1 MCHRS
6 IKPIGEKKSMKDG
19 FIKVASGTPE
29 IQVANCEY
37 NADAIIAII
46 RRAEADGVKVLV
58 LPELAIVGY
67 TCGDLV
73 LSTALTNAA
82 MRALERITQSTA
94 KSDMLVAV
102 GVPIVFGHLLY
113 NCAAVLQSGRVL
125 GVIPK
130 THLGNYGEFY
140 EKRTYAEPLE
150 TIEEMNLFG
159 QKAPFG
165 NRLVFC
171 CQDMPLFN
179 VGVEICED
187 LWAAVPPS
195 TLLADCGASI
205 LLNLSASDEAVT
217 KIDYRRMLVR
227 SQSSRTNSAY
237 VFCSAG
243 SGESTTDVVFSG
255 HDMICENGVFLSE
268 SLPFGE
274 GYCVS
279 EVDLEFLSRERRR
292 FARKLFDN
300 SRIVRIP
307 FSMEPAKTELTRTFW
322 KTPFVP
328 DTPDSAAT
336 RFEQVLAIQSH
347 GLKQRIQHTHA
358 KKLLVGISG
367 GVDSTLALIVAK
379 RALELLDRPATD
391 IIAVTMP
398 CFGTSVR
405 TKANAE
411 KLCGALDVPLREIL
425 IGESVRQHLADLEHP
440 LELHD
445 TAFENAQARERTQVL
460 MDLANMY
467 GGLVIGTGDLSELAL
482 GFATYNGDHMSNYG
496 VNADVPKTLIRAML
510 RHLAANSAS
519 ALRDV
524 LLDIVD
530 TPVSPELLPAKDGKI
545 AQITED
551 LVGPYEL
558 HDFFLYHLIRRGA
571 SREKIL
577 RVAKYAFQGD
587 YDDATIEKWYALF
600 IRRFFAQQFKRNCI
614 PDGPRIGNVAL
625 SPRGDWRMPSDAQPN
640 AFQ

>member
-1 MCHRS
+1 
-6 IKPIGEKKSMKDG
+6 MKDG
-19 FIKVASGTPE
+19 FVKVAAGTPE
-29 IQVANCEY
+29 IRVADCEY
-37 NADAIIAII
+37 NADAIIGVI

-67 TCGDLV
+67 TSGDLV
-73 LSTALTNAA
+73 LSTALTDKA
-82 MRALERITQSTA
+82 MRALERITHATQG
-94 KSDMLVAV
+94 SDMLVAV
-102 GVPIVFGHLLY
+102 GVPVVFGHLLY
-113 NCAAVLQSGRVL
+113 NSAAVLQNGRVL
-125 GVIPK
+125 GLVPK

-140 EKRTYAEPLE
+140 EKRTYAAALD
-150 TIEEMNLFG
+150 TIEEIELFG

-171 CQDMPLFN
+171 CSEMPLFA

-195 TLLADCGASI
+195 TLLADCGANI

-217 KIDYRRMLVR
+217 KVGYRRMLVQ

-237 VFCSAG
+237 VFCSSG
-243 SGESTTDVVFSG
+243 DGESTTDVVFSG

-268 SLPFGE
+268 AEPFGE
-274 GYCVS
+274 GYCAS

-300 SRIVRIP
+300 TDILRVP
-307 FSMEPAKTELTRTFW
+307 FSMNVLETKLTRAFW

-328 DTPDSAAT
+328 DVPESAAE

-347 GLKQRIQHTHA
+347 GLKQRIKHTNA
-358 KKLLVGISG
+358 KKLLIGVSG
-367 GVDSTLALIVAK
+367 GVDSTLALIISK
-379 RALELLDRPATD
+379 EALALLGRPAED
-391 IIAVTMP
+391 VVAVTMP
-398 CFGTSVR
+398 CFGTSSR
-405 TKANAE
+405 TRGNAE
-411 KLCGALDVPLREIL
+411 KLCDALGISMREIR
-425 IGESVRQHLADLEHP
+425 IGDSVTQHLKDIDHP
-440 LELHD
+440 LDLHD
-445 TAFENAQARERTQVL
+445 AAYENAQARERTQVL

-482 GFATYNGDHMSNYG
+482 GFATFNGDHMSSYG

-510 RHLAANSAS
+510 RHIAEKTGG
-519 ALRDV
+519 ALEEV

-530 TPVSPELLPAKDGKI
+530 TPVSPELLPAKDGVI
-545 AQITED
+545 AQVTED
-551 LVGPYEL
+551 IVGPYEL
-558 HDFFLYHLIRRGA
+558 HDFFLYHMIRRGA
-571 SREKIL
+571 GKEKIL
-577 RVAKYAFQGD
+577 RLAKYAFDGD

-600 IRRFFAQQFKRNCI
+600 IRRFFSQQFKRNCI

-625 SPRGDWRMPSDAQPN
+625 SPRGDWRMPSDARPS

>member
-1 MCHRS
+1 
-6 IKPIGEKKSMKDG
+6 MKDG
-19 FIKVASGTPE
+19 FVKVAAGTPE
-29 IQVANCEY
+29 IRIADCEH
-37 NADAIIAII
+37 NADAVIAVI

-58 LPELAIVGY
+58 LPELTIVGY
-67 TCGDLV
+67 TSGDLV
-73 LSTALTNAA
+73 LSTALTDRA
-82 MRALERITQSTA
+82 MLALERITRATGG
-94 KSDMLVAV
+94 SDMLVAI

-113 NCAAVLQSGRVL
+113 NCAAVVQNGRVL

-140 EKRTYAEPLE
+140 EKRTYAAALD
-150 TIEEMNLFG
+150 TIEEMELFG

-171 CQDMPLFN
+171 CREMPLFN

-195 TLLADCGASI
+195 TLLADCGANI

-217 KIDYRRMLVR
+217 KVDYRRMLVQ

-243 SGESTTDVVFSG
+243 DGESTTDVVFSG
-255 HDMICENGVFLSE
+255 HDMISENGVLLAE
-268 SLPFGE
+268 AKPFGA
-274 GYCVS
+274 GYCAS

-300 SRIVRIP
+300 TDILRIP
-307 FSMEPAKTELTRTFW
+307 FSMDVSETKLTRIFW

-328 DTPDSAAT
+328 DVPESAAT

-347 GLKQRIQHTHA
+347 GLKQRIKHTSA
-358 KKLLVGISG
+358 KKLLIGVSG
-367 GVDSTLALIVAK
+367 GVDSTLALIIAK
-379 RALELLDRPATD
+379 EALALLGRPAED
-391 IIAVTMP
+391 VVAVTMP
-398 CFGTSVR
+398 CFGTSSR
-405 TKANAE
+405 TRGNAE
-411 KLCGALDVPLREIL
+411 KLCDALGISMREIQ
-425 IGESVRQHLADLEHP
+425 IGDSVKQHLADIGHP

-445 TAFENAQARERTQVL
+445 AAYENAQARERTQVL

-467 GGLVIGTGDLSELAL
+467 NGLVIGTGDLSELAL
-482 GFATYNGDHMSNYG
+482 GFATFNGDHMSSYG

-510 RHLAANSAS
+510 RYIAGKSDA

-524 LLDIVD
+524 LIDIVD
-530 TPVSPELLPAKDGKI
+530 TPVSPELLPTKDGAI
-545 AQITED
+545 AQVTED
-551 LVGPYEL
+551 LIGPYEL
-558 HDFFLYHLIRRGA
+558 HDFFLYHMIRRGA
-571 SREKIL
+571 GKGKIL
-577 RVAKYAFQGD
+577 RLAKYAFDGD

-600 IRRFFAQQFKRNCI
+600 IRRFFSQQFKRNCI

-625 SPRGDWRMPSDAQPN
+625 SPRGDWRMPSDAQPS

>member
-1 MCHRS
+1 
-6 IKPIGEKKSMKDG
+6 MKDG
-19 FIKVASGTPE
+19 FIKVAAGTPE
-29 IQVANCEY
+29 IQVADCEY
-37 NADAIIAII
+37 NADAIIALI

-58 LPELAIVGY
+58 LPELTIVGY

-73 LSTALTNAA
+73 LSTALTDAA
-82 MRALERITQSTA
+82 MRALERITRSTEG
-94 KSDMLVAV
+94 SDMLVAV

-113 NCAAVLQSGRVL
+113 NCAAVVQNGRVL

-140 EKRTYAEPLE
+140 EKRTYAAALE
-150 TIEEMNLFG
+150 TIEEMELFG

-171 CQDMPLFN
+171 CREMPLFN
-179 VGVEICED
+179 LGVEICED

-217 KIDYRRMLVR
+217 KVNYRRLLVQ

-243 SGESTTDVVFSG
+243 TGESTTDVVFSG
-255 HDMICENGVFLSE
+255 HDMICENGVFLAE
-268 SLPFGE
+268 AEPFGA
-274 GYCVS
+274 GYCS
-279 EVDLEFLSRERRR
+279 TEVDLEFLSRERRR
-292 FARKLFDN
+292 FARKLFNN
-300 SRIVRIP
+300 SDVVRVP
-307 FSMEPAKTELTRTFW
+307 FSMEVTETKLTRVFW

-328 DTPDSAAT
+328 DVANSAT
-336 RFEQVLAIQSH
+336 ERFHQVLAIQSH
-347 GLKQRIQHTHA
+347 GLCQRIRHTKA
-358 KKLLVGISG
+358 KKLLIGISG
-367 GVDSTLALIVAK
+367 GVDSTLALIVSK
-379 RALELLDRPATD
+379 EALHLLGRPAED
-391 IIAVTMP
+391 VIAVTMP
-398 CFGTSVR
+398 CFGTSAR

-411 KLCGALDVPLREIL
+411 KLCNALGINLREIQ
-425 IGESVRQHLADLEHP
+425 IGESVKRHLADLDHP
-440 LELHD
+440 LDLHD
-445 TAFENAQARERTQVL
+445 AAFENAQARERTQVL

-510 RHLAANSAS
+510 RDLARVSDP
-519 ALRDV
+519 ALKEV

-530 TPVSPELLPAKDGKI
+530 TPVSPELLPTKDGVI
-545 AQITED
+545 SQVTED
-551 LVGPYEL
+551 IVGPYEL
-558 HDFFLYHLIRRGA
+558 HDFFLYHMLRRGA
-571 SREKIL
+571 SKQKML
-577 RVAKYAFQGD
+577 RLAKYVFIGD

-640 AFQ
+640 AFL

>member
-1 MCHRS
+1 
-6 IKPIGEKKSMKDG
+6 MKDG
-19 FIKVASGTPE
+19 FIKVAAGTPE

-37 NADAIIAII
+37 NADAIIALI

-58 LPELAIVGY
+58 LPELTIVGY

-73 LSTALTNAA
+73 LSTALTDAA
-82 MRALERITQSTA
+82 MRALERITRST
-94 KSDMLVAV
+94 KGSDMLVAI

-113 NCAAVLQSGRVL
+113 NCAAVVQNGRVL

-140 EKRTYAEPLE
+140 EKRTYAAALE
-150 TIEEMNLFG
+150 TIEEMELFG

-171 CQDMPLFN
+171 CREMPLFN

-217 KIDYRRMLVR
+217 KVDYRRMLVQ

-243 SGESTTDVVFSG
+243 NGESTTDVVFSG
-255 HDMICENGVFLSE
+255 HDMVCENGVFLAE
-268 SLPFGE
+268 SKPFGA
-274 GYCVS
+274 GYCIT

-292 FARKLFDN
+292 FARKLFNNTD
-300 SRIVRIP
+300 IVRIP
-307 FSMEPAKTELTRTFW
+307 FSMAVVQTKLTRAFW

-328 DTPDSAAT
+328 DTAASAAA
-336 RFEQVLAIQSH
+336 RFDQVLAIQSH
-347 GLKQRIQHTHA
+347 GLSQRIRHTSA
-358 KKLLVGISG
+358 KKLLIGISG
-367 GVDSTLALIVAK
+367 GVDSTLALIVS
-379 RALELLDRPATD
+379 REALALLGRPAED
-391 IIAVTMP
+391 VVAVTMP
-398 CFGTSVR
+398 CFGTSAR

-411 KLCGALDVPLREIL
+411 KLCGALGINLREIQ
-425 IGESVRQHLADLEHP
+425 IGESVQRHLADLGHP
-440 LELHD
+440 LDLHD
-445 TAFENAQARERTQVL
+445 AAFENAQARERTQVL

-482 GFATYNGDHMSNYG
+482 GFATFNGDHMSNYG

-510 RHLAANSAS
+510 RHIASQSAPD
-519 ALRDV
+519 LRDV
-524 LLDIVD
+524 LIDIVD
-530 TPVSPELLPAKDGKI
+530 TPVSPELLPTKDGVI
-545 AQITED
+545 AQVTED
-551 LVGPYEL
+551 IVGPYEL
-558 HDFFLYHLIRRGA
+558 HDFFLYHMLRRGA
-571 SREKIL
+571 SKQKML
-577 RVAKYAFQGD
+577 RMAKYVFAGD
-587 YDDATIEKWYALF
+587 YDDATIEKWYNIF

-625 SPRGDWRMPSDAQPN
+625 SPRGDWRMPSDAQPD
-640 AFQ
+640 AFL

>member
-1 MCHRS
+1 
-6 IKPIGEKKSMKDG
+6 MKDG
-19 FIKVASGTPE
+19 FIKVAAGTPE
-29 IQVANCEY
+29 IQVTNCEY
-37 NADAIIAII
+37 NADAIIAMIQ
-46 RRAEADGVKVLV
+46 RAERDEVKVLV
-58 LPELAIVGY
+58 LPELTIVGY

-73 LSTALTNAA
+73 LSTALTDAA
-82 MRALERITQSTA
+82 MRALERITRATEG
-94 KSDMLVAV
+94 SDMVVAI

-113 NCAAVLQSGRVL
+113 NCAAVVQNGRVL

-140 EKRTYAEPLE
+140 EKRTYAAALE
-150 TIEEMNLFG
+150 TIEEMELFG

-171 CQDMPLFN
+171 CRELPLLN
-179 VGVEICED
+179 IGVEICED

-217 KIDYRRMLVR
+217 KVDYRRLLVR

-243 SGESTTDVVFSG
+243 TGESTTDVVFSG
-255 HDMICENGVFLSE
+255 HDMVCENGVFLAE
-268 SLPFGE
+268 AKPFGA
-274 GYCVS
+274 GYCVT
-279 EVDLEFLSRERRR
+279 EIDLEFLSRERRR
-292 FARKLFDN
+292 FARKLFNNTD
-300 SRIVRIP
+300 VMRIP
-307 FSMEPAKTELTRTFW
+307 FSMQVVETKLTRAFW

-328 DTPDSAAT
+328 DTAESATA
-336 RFEQVLAIQSH
+336 RFHQVLAIQSH
-347 GLKQRIQHTHA
+347 GLSQRIKHTNA
-358 KKLLVGISG
+358 KKLLIGISG
-367 GVDSTLALIVAK
+367 GVDSTLALLVSK
-379 RALELLDRPATD
+379 EALRLLGRPAED
-391 IIAVTMP
+391 VIAVTMP
-398 CFGTSVR
+398 CFGTSAR

-411 KLCGALDVPLREIL
+411 KLCGALGINLREIQ
-425 IGESVRQHLADLEHP
+425 IGESVKRHLADLDHP
-440 LELHD
+440 LDLHD
-445 TAFENAQARERTQVL
+445 AAYENAQARERTQVL

-510 RHLAANSAS
+510 RDIARVSDP
-519 ALRDV
+519 ALSEV

-530 TPVSPELLPAKDGKI
+530 TPVSPELLPTKDGVI
-545 AQITED
+545 AQVTED
-551 LVGPYEL
+551 IVGPYEL
-558 HDFFLYHLIRRGA
+558 HDFFLYHMLRRG
-571 SREKIL
+571 SSKQKML
-577 RVAKYAFQGD
+577 RLAKYVFAGD
-587 YDDATIEKWYALF
+587 YDDATIEKWYTLF

-640 AFQ
+640 AFL

>member
-1 MCHRS
+1 M
-6 IKPIGEKKSMKDG
+6 EKIPYMKDG
-19 FIKVASGTPE
+19 FVKVAAGTPE

-37 NADAIIAII
+37 NADAIIALI

-58 LPELAIVGY
+58 LPELTIVGY

-73 LSTALTNAA
+73 LSTALTDAA
-82 MRALERITQSTA
+82 MRALERITIATTG
-94 KSDMLVAV
+94 SDMLVAI

-113 NCAAVLQSGRVL
+113 NCAAVVQNGRVL

-140 EKRTYAEPLE
+140 EKRTYAAALE
-150 TIEEMNLFG
+150 TIEEMELFG

-171 CQDMPLFN
+171 CNEMPLFA

-217 KIDYRRMLVR
+217 KVDYRRMLVQ

-243 SGESTTDVVFSG
+243 TGESTTDVVFSG
-255 HDMICENGVFLSE
+255 HDMICENGTMLAE
-268 SLPFGE
+268 SKPFGA

-300 SRIVRIP
+300 TDIVRIP
-307 FSMEPAKTELTRTFW
+307 FSMDIAETKLTRAFW
-322 KTPFVP
+322 KTPFIP
-328 DTPDSAAT
+328 DTSASAST
-336 RFEQVLAIQSH
+336 RFDQVLAIQSH
-347 GLKQRIQHTHA
+347 GLAQRIKHTNA
-358 KKLLVGISG
+358 KKLLIGISG
-367 GVDSTLALIVAK
+367 GVDSTLALIVS
-379 RALELLDRPATD
+379 REALALLNRPAED
-391 IIAVTMP
+391 VVAVTMP

-405 TKANAE
+405 TRANAE
-411 KLCGALDVPLREIL
+411 KLCNALGISMREIN
-425 IGESVRQHLADLEHP
+425 IGESVTQHLKEIGHTMDV
-440 LELHD
+440 HD
-445 TAFENAQARERTQVL
+445 AAFENAQARERTQVL

-482 GFATYNGDHMSNYG
+482 GFATFNGDHMSNYG

-510 RHLAANSAS
+510 RYFAS
-519 ALRDV
+519 KSDDALKEV
-524 LLDIVD
+524 LIDIVD
-530 TPVSPELLPAKDGKI
+530 TPVSPELLPPKDGEI
-545 AQITED
+545 TQVTED
-551 LVGPYEL
+551 IVGPYEL
-558 HDFFLYHLIRRGA
+558 HDFFLYHMLRRGGGK
-571 SREKIL
+571 EKIVRL
-577 RVAKYAFQGD
+577 AKYAFDGD
-587 YDDATIEKWYALF
+587 YDDATIEKWYSMF

-625 SPRGDWRMPSDAQPN
+625 SPRGDWRMPSDAQPH

>member
-1 MCHRS
+1 MGRMRRM
-6 IKPIGEKKSMKDG
+6 IGVDRFMKDG
-19 FIKVASGTPE
+19 FIKVAAGTPE
-29 IQVANCEY
+29 IQVTNCEY
-37 NADAIIAII
+37 NADAIIAMIK
-46 RRAEADGVKVLV
+46 RAEQDEVKVLV
-58 LPELAIVGY
+58 LPELTIVGY

-73 LSTALTNAA
+73 LSIALTDAA
-82 MRALERITQSTA
+82 MRALERITRATEG
-94 KSDMLVAV
+94 SDMVVAI

-113 NCAAVLQSGRVL
+113 NCAAVVQNGRVL

-140 EKRTYAEPLE
+140 EKRTYAAALE
-150 TIEEMNLFG
+150 TIEEMELFG

-171 CQDMPLFN
+171 CRELPLLN
-179 VGVEICED
+179 IGVEICED

-217 KIDYRRMLVR
+217 KVDYRRLLVQ

-243 SGESTTDVVFSG
+243 TGESTTDVVFSG
-255 HDMICENGVFLSE
+255 HDMVCENGVFLAE
-268 SLPFGE
+268 AKPFGA
-274 GYCVS
+274 GYCVT
-279 EVDLEFLSRERRR
+279 EIDLEFLSRERRR
-292 FARKLFDN
+292 FARKLFNNTDVT
-300 SRIVRIP
+300 RVP
-307 FSMEPAKTELTRTFW
+307 FSMQVVETKLSRVFW

-328 DTPDSAAT
+328 DTAESATT
-336 RFEQVLAIQSH
+336 RFHQVLAIQSH
-347 GLKQRIQHTHA
+347 GLSQRIKHTNA
-358 KKLLVGISG
+358 KKLLIGISG
-367 GVDSTLALIVAK
+367 GVDSTLALLVSK
-379 RALELLDRPATD
+379 EALRLLNRPAED
-391 IIAVTMP
+391 VIAVTMP
-398 CFGTSVR
+398 CFGTSAR

-411 KLCGALDVPLREIL
+411 KLCGALGIPLREIQ
-425 IGESVRQHLADLEHP
+425 IGESVKRHLADLDHP
-440 LELHD
+440 LDVHD
-445 TAFENAQARERTQVL
+445 AAYENAQARERTQVL

-510 RHLAANSAS
+510 RDIARVADP
-519 ALRDV
+519 ALSEV

-530 TPVSPELLPAKDGKI
+530 TPVSPELLPTKDGVI
-545 AQITED
+545 AQVTED
-551 LVGPYEL
+551 IVGPYEL
-558 HDFFLYHLIRRGA
+558 HDFFLYHMLRRG
-571 SREKIL
+571 SSKQKML
-577 RVAKYAFQGD
+577 RLAKYVFAGD
-587 YDDATIEKWYALF
+587 YDDATIEKWYTLF

-640 AFQ
+640 AFL

>member
-1 MCHRS
+1 
-6 IKPIGEKKSMKDG
+6 MKDG
-19 FIKVASGTPE
+19 FVKVAAGTPE
-29 IQVANCEY
+29 IRVADCEY
-37 NADAIIAII
+37 NADAVIGII

-58 LPELAIVGY
+58 LPELVIVGY
-67 TCGDLV
+67 TSGDLV
-73 LSTALTNAA
+73 LSTALTDRA
-82 MRALERITQSTA
+82 MLALERITRATSG
-94 KSDMLVAV
+94 SDMLVAI

-113 NCAAVLQSGRVL
+113 NCAAVVQNGRVL

-140 EKRTYAEPLE
+140 EKRTYAAALE
-150 TIEEMNLFG
+150 TIEEMELFG

-171 CQDMPLFN
+171 CREMPLFN

-195 TLLADCGASI
+195 TLLADCGANI

-217 KIDYRRMLVR
+217 KVDYRRVLVQ

-243 SGESTTDVVFSG
+243 NGESTTDVVFSG
-255 HDMICENGVFLSE
+255 HDMICENGVFLAE
-268 SLPFGE
+268 SKPFGE
-274 GYCVS
+274 GYCAS

-300 SRIVRIP
+300 TDILRIP
-307 FSMEPAKTELTRTFW
+307 FSMDVSQTKLTRNFW

-328 DTPDSAAT
+328 DIPESAAT
-336 RFEQVLAIQSH
+336 RFDQVLAIQSH
-347 GLKQRIQHTHA
+347 GLKQRIKHTNA
-358 KKLLVGISG
+358 KKLLIGVSG

-379 RALELLDRPATD
+379 EALALLDRPAED
-391 IIAVTMP
+391 VVAVTMP
-398 CFGTSVR
+398 CFGTSSR
-405 TKANAE
+405 TRGNAE
-411 KLCGALDVPLREIL
+411 KLCNALGITMREIQ
-425 IGESVRQHLADLEHP
+425 IGESVKQHLSDIGHSMD
-440 LELHD
+440 LHD
-445 TAFENAQARERTQVL
+445 AAYENAQARERTQVL

-467 GGLVIGTGDLSELAL
+467 NGLVIGTGDLSELAL
-482 GFATYNGDHMSNYG
+482 GFATFNGDHMSSYG

-510 RHLAANSAS
+510 RHIAGKSGD

-524 LLDIVD
+524 LIDIVD
-530 TPVSPELLPAKDGKI
+530 TPVSPELLPTKDGAI
-545 AQITED
+545 AQVTED
-551 LVGPYEL
+551 LIGPYEL
-558 HDFFLYHLIRRGA
+558 HDFFLYHMIRRGA
-571 SREKIL
+571 GKGKIIRL
-577 RVAKYAFQGD
+577 AKYAFDGD

-600 IRRFFAQQFKRNCI
+600 IRRFFSQQFKRNCI

-625 SPRGDWRMPSDAQPN
+625 SPRGDWRMPSDAQPS